1 MYNKTNTKK
10 LRLNELGQLIIFLE
24 DYGNTGKVNFTEKVY
39 EEIKQL
45 LGEFFNSEE
54 EYDKMKEELNLK
66 TIEVRE
72 LNACLKMM
80 RQELNEVADHSEDD
94 AKGLPRSTSPS
105 ELSSDSN
112 KKYDKS
118 KTNKRVSMRKEDF
131 HFALL
136 EDKEQVKKES
146 MNRNVLSKLSKKV
159 KNSEQHLMEQLEN
172 VRREALKEIDEYR
185 TKLKESEEQYNI
197 LQVDLN
203 DLKRCDEEKITE
215 LNAQLE
221 EK

>member
-1 MYNKTNTKK
+1 
-10 LRLNELGQLIIFLE
+10 
-24 DYGNTGKVNFTEKVY
+24 
-39 EEIKQL
+39 
-45 LGEFFNSEE
+45 
-54 EYDKMKEELNLK
+54 
-66 TIEVRE
+66 
-72 LNACLKMM
+72 
-80 RQELNEVADHSEDD
+80 
-94 AKGLPRSTSPS
+94 
-105 ELSSDSN
+105 
-112 KKYDKS
+112 
-118 KTNKRVSMRKEDF
+118 
-131 HFALL
+131 
-136 EDKEQVKKES
+136 

-203 DLKRCDEEKITE
+203 DLKRCYEEKITE

>member
-1 MYNKTNTKK
+1 M
-10 LRLNELGQLIIFLE
+10 
-24 DYGNTGKVNFTEKVY
+24 
-39 EEIKQL
+39 
-45 LGEFFNSEE
+45 GEFFNSEE

-72 LNACLKMM
+72 LSACLKMM
-80 RQELNEVADHSEDD
+80 RQELNEVAGHSEDD
-94 AKGLPRSTSPS
+94 AKDLPRSTSPS

-112 KKYDKS
+112 NKYEKS
-118 KTNKRVSMRKEDF
+118 KTNKLVSMRKEDF

-172 VRREALKEIDEYR
+172 VRREALQEIDEYR